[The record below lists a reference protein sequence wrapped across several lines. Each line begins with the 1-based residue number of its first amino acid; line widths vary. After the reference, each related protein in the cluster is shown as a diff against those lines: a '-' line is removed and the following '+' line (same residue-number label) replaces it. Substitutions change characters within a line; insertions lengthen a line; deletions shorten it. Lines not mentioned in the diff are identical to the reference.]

1 MERNENRIIIC
12 VAEIAV
18 GKIPT
23 DKQIVRSVTEVYVTL
38 LRLIKQLL
46 LFPTLS
52 LQKKAI
58 RLNNQGKTM
67 IAKDSFVP
75 LL

>member
-1 MERNENRIIIC
+1 MFLQLFVIVVEGIT
-12 VAEIAV
+12 V
-18 GKIPT
+18 G
-23 DKQIVRSVTEVYVTL
+23 VCF
-38 LRLIKQLL
+38 LL
-46 LFPTLS
+46 LITTLS